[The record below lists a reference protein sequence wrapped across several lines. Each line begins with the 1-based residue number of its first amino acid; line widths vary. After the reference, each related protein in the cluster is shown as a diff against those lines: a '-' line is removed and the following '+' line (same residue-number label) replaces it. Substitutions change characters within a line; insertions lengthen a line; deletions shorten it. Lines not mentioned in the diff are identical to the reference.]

1 MIWAATFDRLFR
13 ERRKTMRRILGPLTL
28 AGATLAAFAPAA
40 LASTDVQVHMS
51 FTEPAVN
58 PGCTVTNGVCGVGTV
73 EPYGPAT
80 ETIEFGAACNGTCD
94 LCTVYR
100 SSGSLFIEER
110 LLNDGTC
117 PGPPGAPCRP
127 SNGRVF
133 KPFIAPL
140 GDTVVGGTGIFE
152 GATGRLNGTVSGGG
166 PVGGVAF
173 GSSTGGATRI
183 ALSGTITLAS

>member
-1 MIWAATFDRLFR
+1 
-13 ERRKTMRRILGPLTL
+13 MRRIVLTL
-28 AGATLAAFAPAA
+28 AIAGAA
-40 LASTDVQVHMS
+40 LAAVAPGALAATDVQVQMS

-73 EPYGPAT
+73 DPYGPAT
-80 ETIEFGAACNGTCD
+80 ETIGFGAACSGTCD
-94 LCTVYR
+94 LRTVYL
-100 SSGSLFIEER
+100 SSGSLFIHER
-110 LLNDGTC
+110 ALNDGTC

-152 GATGRLNGTVSGGG
+152 GATGTLSGTVSGGG

-173 GSSTGGATRI
+173 GSTTGGATRI